1 MRFGSG
7 RFTLFMLL
15 AAACLLAWSCSPSLP
30 PGTIELTVAS
40 DPSLDLDT
48 WRGTLVIMIRDSKS
62 GDLASASQVAGHVL
76 DSTDPY
82 EYSYGGASE
91 GEYTVIA
98 FLDMAPLDGVMNAG
112 DIVPTGAFPS
122 ADVTS
127 EQTTPVSI
135 TLDHVQ
141 P

>member
-7 RFTLFMLL
+7 RFTLFLLL
-15 AAACLLAWSCSPSLP
+15 AAACLLAGSCSLP
-30 PGTIELTVAS
+30 PGTIELTVYS
-40 DPSLDLDT
+40 DPSLDAGSLT
-48 WRGTLVIMIRDSKS
+48 GTLRIMIRDSKS

-112 DIVPTGAFPS
+112 DIVPTGDFPG